1 MKDMYQIA
9 YENQDIV
16 IRLPKDSVSKE
27 ALTDLLDYLQL
38 ESIKSR
44 SALTENQ
51 VDSLAEVV
59 DQQVWQSLK
68 KRTGINS

>member
-27 ALTDLLDYLQL
+27 ALTDLLDYLQI

-68 KRTGINS
+68 KITGIKS

>member
-27 ALTDLLDYLQL
+27 ALTDLLDYLQI